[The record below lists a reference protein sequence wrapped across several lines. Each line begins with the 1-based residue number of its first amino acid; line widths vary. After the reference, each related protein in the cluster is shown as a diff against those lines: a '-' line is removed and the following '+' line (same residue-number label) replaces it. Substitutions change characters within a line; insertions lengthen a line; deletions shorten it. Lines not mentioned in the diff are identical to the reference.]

1 MLGSLLVPST
11 GLAFG
16 MLAIYQARKGFKQSS
31 LRKATLAR
39 ALCMYVRADDWYIR
53 SCSSSQTVQVKAM
66 VNTSPFQENR
76 LIIWRLF
83 HAVSRQGSSV
93 MWSLPALFRLYVS
106 LSFDLTARHL
116 FCMMQAIG
124 NSHRQQSER
133 IQPVFE
139 DVLSSDRYVQE
150 HIYLPDLLLIISSAS
165 TVVGQS
171 GSQQPIETAVIYTTQ
186 ASDLVNTDS
195 EIYGQC
201 PSVPGYLLAHV
212 PINSMVEP
220 AAEPCDGLTA
230 LKLLSKRRNA
240 TKSLVALLQL
250 CYSIFVLVR
259 AEGNQVDLY
268 GAAAFS
274 LTVAPYAVMAAVN
287 LLANALVPQYDC
299 LFLVENDVMQEMRSQ
314 HNLQFHGIVGK
325 VLQTEKGEP
334 VTLHLPGEE
343 DGGQKWVSGIPGF
356 QQDARL
362 RLLTPDE
369 AIYDGVLPDIF
380 VTISASHEIE
390 REGVSARGTLLLM
403 YIPNCAKPFAAAS

>member
-1 MLGSLLVPST
+1 
-11 GLAFG
+11 
-16 MLAIYQARKGFKQSS
+16 
-31 LRKATLAR
+31 
-39 ALCMYVRADDWYIR
+39 
-53 SCSSSQTVQVKAM
+53 
-66 VNTSPFQENR
+66 
-76 LIIWRLF
+76 
-83 HAVSRQGSSV
+83 
-93 MWSLPALFRLYVS
+93 
-106 LSFDLTARHL
+106 
-116 FCMMQAIG
+116 
-124 NSHRQQSER
+124 
-133 IQPVFE
+133 
-139 DVLSSDRYVQE
+139 
-150 HIYLPDLLLIISSAS
+150 
-165 TVVGQS
+165 
-171 GSQQPIETAVIYTTQ
+171 
-186 ASDLVNTDS
+186 
-195 EIYGQC
+195 
-201 PSVPGYLLAHV
+201 
-212 PINSMVEP
+212 MVEP

-240 TKSLVALLQL
+240 TKSLVAFLQL
-250 CYSIFVLVR
+250 CYSIFVLIR

-299 LFLVENDVMQEMRSQ
+299 LFLVENDVMQEIRSQ

-369 AIYDGVLPDIF
+369 AISDGVLPDIF

-390 REGVSARGTLLLM
+390 REGVSARLTLLVM